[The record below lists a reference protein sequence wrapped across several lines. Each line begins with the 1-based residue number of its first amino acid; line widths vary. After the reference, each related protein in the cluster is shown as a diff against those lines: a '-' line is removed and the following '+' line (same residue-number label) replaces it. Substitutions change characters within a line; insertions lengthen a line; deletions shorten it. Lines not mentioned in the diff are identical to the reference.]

1 MKVELEFLDETKT
14 CVHDEF
20 IISETNAPIP
30 SVGENVW
37 FGVERF
43 TVSSRDFFYLSR
55 TDGPDL
61 KITFWL
67 AGPFGP

>member
-14 CVHDEF
+14 RVHEED
-20 IISETNAPIP
+20 IISETNTPIP

-37 FGVERF
+37 FGAERF
-43 TVSSRDFFYLSR
+43 TVSSRDFFYL
-55 TDGPDL
+55 DGRYGHDL